1 MKIRKD
7 DQSVRTKP
15 KILSSSAGDISVAWI
30 TRPGKTGPDFRQS
43 KVAGLGLGLQEGLNE
58 AEDGLELKK
67 ERFNF
72 LKSIVACDNLYSV
85 DAGSEFSAE
94 V

>member
-7 DQSVRTKP
+7 GHPVCTKP
-15 KILSSSAGDISVAWI
+15 KILSSSAGDIPAVWI
-30 TRPGKTGPDFRQS
+30 TRPGKTGQVFWQS
-43 KVAGLGLGLQEGLNE
+43 EVTEFGLGLQGGPNE
-58 AEDGLELKK
+58 AEVGLELKK